1 MVVQVINSSL
11 FYMKNIILR
20 LPSKAKYLILLLFLI
35 GAFLLLVGK
44 EQILLESKEEL
55 AFSELQEFIPTK
67 EDASKNQGIITDLET
82 LKNEITKD
90 EMVHLESQ
98 ELMPIEEATEDEE
111 IIVEEEV
118 LEDEFTKEKEVAL
131 AIGLTP
137 KEQELIDLK
146 LDIKNEIKDFEQLGD
161 YLRVF
166 KTIHEDVWLNAIPSR
181 IMYKQIETIELLDD
195 LDSKIFPWLKPLAT
209 STIQLRKSFKGSGI
223 VICVGN
229 HHTKMAVATIKMIRQ
244 VYNSLLPVEVF
255 YTGENDLSPSNRA
268 KFEAIPFTKTIDI
281 VKLLDNS
288 ILNLK
293 GWAIK
298 PFAILASSFEKTML
312 IDADVVFLQSPQTL
326 FDSQL
331 FMDKGALFYHDR
343 SLYKSSEE
351 TRKWFYELMPKP
363 PSAYSQTLRIFQ
375 GKTGHEQESG
385 VVLINKRETLV
396 GLLATCTLN
405 VGPIRDQ
412 SYKKVYGD
420 KETFWL
426 GYEIVQASYIFS
438 PFFPGAAGVSE
449 ISESGLN
456 LICAIQLMHVDE
468 DLMPVWVNGG
478 IAVSKVEKNSTLA
491 PLEEYIIEP
500 GKWIF
505 SNNRPPCIESSQS
518 PIKFTKEISISIKDC
533 GKVLLDERKQ

>member
-1 MVVQVINSSL
+1 MRFTARAKWLMIFLFICVIL
-11 FYMKNIILR
+11 VLK
-20 LPSKAKYLILLLFLI
+20 PKK
-35 GAFLLLVGK
+35 LLVVTK
-44 EQILLESKEEL
+44 TQNTNVNQNTVKLPP
-55 AFSELQEFIPTK
+55 QE
-67 EDASKNQGIITDLET
+67 ET
-82 LKNEITKD
+82 LKNDDITIKTQD
-90 EMVHLESQ
+90 KASKNEDFLSTLEN
-98 ELMPIEEATEDEE
+98 
-111 IIVEEEV
+111 EV
-118 LEDEFTKEKEVAL
+118 IKENVVDSTSS
-131 AIGLTP
+131 GLQLTA

-166 KTIHEDVWLNAIPSR
+166 KIIHEDVWLNAIPSR

-412 SYKKVYGD
+412 SYKKVFGD

-449 ISESGLN
+449 INESGLN
-456 LICAIQLMHVDE
+456 VICARQLLHVDE
-468 DLMPVWVNGG
+468 KSVPIWINGG
-478 IAVSKVEKNSTLA
+478 IAISKYEENSQLA
-491 PLEEYIIEP
+491 PLEEYIVEP
-500 GKWIF
+500 GDWKLKGGNVACISKSEPPSKF
-505 SNNRPPCIESSQS
+505 SPEMTN
-518 PIKFTKEISISIKDC
+518 SIKKC
-533 GKVLLDERKQ
+533 GEILLSVRQ